1 MTSIY
6 VDFQN
11 LDTVGRVRL
20 NTIGSIE
27 DLNRQGTIL
36 EAGLVVRLY
45 GDEFEV
51 PGVVEFSPE
60 EHTWAARFEW
70 GRRVPIGEPDETGRD
85 EGE

>member
-1 MTSIY
+1 MTTIY

-36 EAGLVVRLY
+36 AAGLGLYLY

-51 PGVVEFSPE
+51 PGIVEFSEE
-60 EHTWAARFEW
+60 EHIWVARFDWEK
-70 GRRVPIGEPDETGRD
+70 RRPRA
-85 EGE
+85 